1 MRLYFAQEQ
10 RCFTS
15 RYRYLIMS
23 KDSAPL
29 ANFWRAVQIS
39 IIAVPC
45 VLFLGALL
53 IVS

>member
-1 MRLYFAQEQ
+1 MRLYLAQEQ
-10 RCFTS
+10 RCFTL

-23 KDSAPL
+23 KDNAPIAHL
-29 ANFWRAVQIS
+29 WRVVQIS

-53 IVS
+53 IVG